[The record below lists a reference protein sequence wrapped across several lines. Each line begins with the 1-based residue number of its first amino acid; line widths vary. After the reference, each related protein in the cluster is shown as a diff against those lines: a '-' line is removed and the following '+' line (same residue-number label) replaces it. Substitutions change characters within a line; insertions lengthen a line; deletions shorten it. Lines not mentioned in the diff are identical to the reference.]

1 MANKSRALTLDLINN
16 QLSKGDN
23 SRGFSLR
30 VKYTPFMFKRN
41 YSIVAF
47 DYSMTGFHKDMRFR
61 YLEDAVNVVRDIEDM
76 LEKSRYHER
85 RELNP
90 TMKYVRYVILLPF
103 CTIIFGSHLLVE
115 WLNKRRK

>member
-1 MANKSRALTLDLINN
+1 MKTMANKSRALTLDLINN

-61 YLEDAVNVVRDIEDM
+61 RLEDAVNVVRDIEDM
-76 LEKSRYHER
+76 LEKSRYQPNDEICQVC
-85 RELNP
+85 NI
-90 TMKYVRYVILLPF
+90 TTILYY
-103 CTIIFGSHLLVE
+103 HLRFTLISRVVE
-115 WLNKRRK
+115 